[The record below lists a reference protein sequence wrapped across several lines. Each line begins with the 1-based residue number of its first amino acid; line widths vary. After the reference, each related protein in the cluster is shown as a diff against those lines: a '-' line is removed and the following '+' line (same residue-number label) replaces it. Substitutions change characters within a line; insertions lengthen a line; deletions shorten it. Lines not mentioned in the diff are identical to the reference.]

1 MRVSG
6 ALKIINIVFLRFI
19 VSGGF
24 NTVLTYAIYL
34 ALLNFLPYKKSYTIS
49 YVIGIVLAYL
59 LNRFFVFRSHQGIRT
74 AVIMPFIYLVQY
86 VLALS
91 ILWIWVEVFHLDD
104 HLAPLS
110 AIILTLPVTFLFSK
124 LAFQKR

>member
-1 MRVSG
+1 
-6 ALKIINIVFLRFI
+6 
-19 VSGGF
+19 
-24 NTVLTYAIYL
+24 
-34 ALLNFLPYKKSYTIS
+34 
-49 YVIGIVLAYL
+49 
-59 LNRFFVFRSHQGIRT
+59 
-74 AVIMPFIYLVQY
+74 MPFIYLVQY